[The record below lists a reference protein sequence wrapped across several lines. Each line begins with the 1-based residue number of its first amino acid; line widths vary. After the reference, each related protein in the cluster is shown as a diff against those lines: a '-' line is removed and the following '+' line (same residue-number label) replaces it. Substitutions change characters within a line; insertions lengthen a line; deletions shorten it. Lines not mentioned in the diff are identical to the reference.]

1 MIGSGLKK
9 FALEHGM
16 KVDRGVAYGSLLG
29 YAATL
34 CEGSGYKQIVLTTKF
49 PDPDKLQWL
58 QDQLNRKNVT
68 REYRVQNISFAPD
81 AVGIVFTDNPGTMKK
96 IEAFVE
102 WFFPLLQESCATGV
116 DICGECGGELMDSCW
131 ILVGGAAYHVHTA
144 CAERIK
150 RDLAEEQTQQKQERT
165 GSYPMG
171 LLGALS
177 GSVIGAIVWAIVLNL
192 GYVAS
197 LVGLLIGWLAEKGY
211 NLFRGK
217 QGKAKVAI
225 LVIAVIVGVLLGTFG
240 ADAFTLISMMNRG
253 ELPGL
258 TVADIPYMIVLLL
271 AEDAEYR
278 GGMISNILM
287 GLLFAGL
294 GVFAMLRKASREV
307 ADVKVIDL
315 R

>member
-34 CEGSGYKQIVLTTKF
+34 CEGSGYKQIILTTKF
-49 PDPDKLQWL
+49 PDPEKRSWL
-58 QDQLNRKNVT
+58 QDQLNSKNLT

-81 AVGIVFTDNPGTMKK
+81 AIGIVFADNPGTMKK
-96 IEAFVE
+96 IAAFVD
-102 WFFPLLQESCATGV
+102 WFFPLLAESGATGV
-116 DICGECGGELMDSCW
+116 AICGECGGELTDSCW

-171 LLGALS
+171 LLGALA
-177 GSVIGAIVWAIVLNL
+177 GSVLGAVVWAIVLNL

-211 NLFRGK
+211 NLLKGK
-217 QGKAKVAI
+217 QGKGKVAI
-225 LVIAVIVGVLLGTFG
+225 LIVAIVLGVLLGTFG
-240 ADAFTLISMMNRG
+240 ADVFTLVGMISSG
-253 ELPGL
+253 ELPGM
-258 TVADIPYMIVLLL
+258 TAGDIPYMIMLLL
-271 AEDAEYR
+271 AEDPEYR
-278 GGMISNILM
+278 GAVVSNILL

-294 GVFAMLRKASREV
+294 GVFAMLRKTGREV

-315 R
+315 K